1 MLFSPF
7 TRVLILLCFTCTLL
21 SCEKLAPTE
30 KFRIGFSQCIGD
42 DHWRI
47 SMLKE
52 MKRELAF
59 HQEVEFFYEDAK
71 GNSETQISQ
80 VKNLLEQK
88 IDLLIISPNEAKP
101 LTAIVEK
108 AMNSGIPVIV
118 IDRKIATPN
127 FTAYVGADNYQIGE
141 LTGDYL
147 GSQFKK
153 PTKVVSVLGLMGS
166 SPAIERQQGF
176 ENAIKKYGQVKLTHR
191 VFGDWLKSTSM
202 QEVERELETISN
214 ADVVYAHNDQMAFG
228 AYEVFKK
235 HGLHHKIKLIGV
247 DALAGEGN
255 GLDLIENKILTA
267 SLLYPTGGKQAINIA
282 IDILKGKPYK
292 KDNLLKTT
300 VIDSSNVQIMK
311 MQEERLDLQQGSI
324 ERQQNM
330 LAEQHKVYRG
340 QRFTLNILV
349 VSLVLA
355 VVFGGVSFYSLSENW
370 KNNKKLEEQNA
381 EITANERQLLEMT
394 AKAAEATEAKMQ
406 FFTNVSH
413 EFRTPITLMLLPI
426 EELLKERNLSSLAK
440 ERLLL
445 LQRSA
450 RRILKMVNEL
460 IDFKKIGDEK
470 LQVRLEN
477 VNIVAFAKEIIQAFD
492 NAAKQKFI
500 DLRLL
505 TPARSI
511 LATVDLQLFDR
522 VLFNLIGN
530 AIKFTL
536 RYGHVYVSIDKADDI
551 LTIKI
556 EDSGVGMTDEE
567 LDKAFEPFYQGRNVG
582 IQGSGLGLSLCKD
595 IIQLHHGTINLKSEK
610 GKGTICL
617 IEIPVLELEDKSVVD
632 VKNLINEEISKIYT
646 DGVVEKVQAKQVNKL
661 DTGHDK
667 TILVIEDNVD
677 MRNFLLDS
685 LSAQYDVIGAANG
698 LEGIELAINEVPD
711 LIISDVLMPEKD
723 GVEATTRLK
732 NDLRTSHI
740 PIILLTAR
748 TNDEQKLSGLSS
760 LADAYMTKPFNMDV
774 LMATIDSM
782 LANREMLKQKFTS
795 DISVSGNK
803 ELSKPDK
810 KFVNDLSSIVEANL
824 ANENLSVEDIGTA
837 MNFSRVQLY
846 RKAKVLLDC
855 SIAEYILNRR
865 LQKAKFLLT
874 NEKDLSIAEV
884 TFQTGFTS
892 PNYFSTVFKSK
903 YGLTPTEFKK
913 KEC

>member
-1 MLFSPF
+1 MLTSSI
-7 TRVLILLCFTCTLL
+7 TRILVLCLLTCSFLGCTELQ
-21 SCEKLAPTE
+21 PT
-30 KFRIGFSQCIGD
+30 KRFRIGFSQCIGD
-42 DHWRI
+42 DQWRI

-52 MKRELAF
+52 IKRELAF
-59 HQEVEFFYEDAK
+59 HEDVTFLYEDAG
-71 GNSETQISQ
+71 GNSEVQISQ
-80 VKNLLEQK
+80 VKSLLEQN

-101 LTAIVEK
+101 LTAIVEQ
-108 AMNSGIPVIV
+108 AMDSGIPVIV
-118 IDRKIATPN
+118 IDRKIATRN
-127 FTAYVGADNYQIGE
+127 FTAYVGANNYQIGE
-141 LTGDYL
+141 LTADYL
-147 GSQFKK
+147 GSQFKNL
-153 PTKVVSVLGLMGS
+153 TKVVAVLGLAGS

-176 ENAIKKYGQVKLTHR
+176 EDAIKKYDHIQLTHR
-191 VFGDWLKSTSM
+191 IYGDWLKTTAS
-202 QEVERELETISN
+202 QEVENNIKAFAA
-214 ADVVYAHNDQMAFG
+214 ADVVFAHNDQMALG
-228 AYEVFKK
+228 VYEALKK
-235 HGLHHKIKLIGV
+235 HGLHAKLKLIGV
-247 DALAGEGN
+247 DALAGQGN
-255 GLDLIENKILTA
+255 GLDLVESKVLTA
-267 SLLYPTGGKQAINIA
+267 SLLYPTGGKQAINTA
-282 IDILKGKPYK
+282 IDILKEKPFK

-300 VIDSSNVQIMK
+300 VIDASNVQIMK
-311 MQEERLDLQQGSI
+311 MQEERLDQQQSNI

-330 LAEQHKVYRG
+330 LEEQHKVYRG

-370 KNNKKLEEQNA
+370 KNNKKLEEQNS
-381 EITANERQLLEMT
+381 EIIANEKQLREMT
-394 AKAAEATEAKMQ
+394 AKAADATEAKIQ

-426 EELLKERNLSSLAK
+426 EELLKERNLTLQAK

-477 VNIVAFAKEIIQAFD
+477 VDIIAFAKEIIQAFD
-492 NAAKQKFI
+492 NVAKQKFI

-505 TPARSI
+505 TQKRTI

-530 AIKFTL
+530 AIKFTPK
-536 RYGHVYVSIDKADDI
+536 YGHVYVSIDEADSI
-551 LTIKI
+551 LSIKI
-556 EDSGVGMTDEE
+556 EDSGVGMSEEE
-567 LDKAFEPFYQGRNVG
+567 LAQAFEPFYQGRNVG
-582 IQGSGLGLSLCKD
+582 IQGSGLGLSLCRD
-595 IIQLHHGTINLKSEK
+595 IIHLHQGTISLKSEK
-610 GKGTICL
+610 GKGAICQ
-617 IEIPVLELEDKSVVD
+617 IEVPVLALEDKSVVE

-646 DGVVEKVQAKQVNKL
+646 DGVIEKAQSSPVKQQ
-661 DTGHDK
+661 GIEHDK

-677 MRNFLLDS
+677 MRNFLLET
-685 LSAQYDVIGAANG
+685 LAVHYNVIGAANG
-698 LEGIELAINEVPD
+698 LKGMEFAVENVPD
-711 LIISDVLMPEKD
+711 LIISDVLMPEKG
-723 GVEATTRLK
+723 GVETTIQLK

-740 PIILLTAR
+740 PVVLLTAR
-748 TNDEQKLSGLSS
+748 TADEQKLAGLTS

-774 LMATIDSM
+774 LLATIESM

-795 DISVSGNK
+795 DIAVTANK
-803 ELSKPDK
+803 ELSKLDK
-810 KFVNDLSSIVEANL
+810 KFINDLSSIVEANL
-824 ANENLSVEDIGTA
+824 ANEKLSVEDIANA

-874 NEKDLSIAEV
+874 NEKDFSIAEI

-903 YGLTPTEFKK
+903 YGVTPTEFKK
-913 KEC
+913 KDV